1 MIMKKLLSMLLVLA
15 LCIPCFGTNM
25 FVSAASANV
34 YMIVT
39 NPGEDMNTQMNISF
53 HANEGYTGC
62 YVEYTKA
69 TDTSFA
75 SATKATGTQDTDD
88 YQWFYNR
95 HTTMSNTSAR
105 YTTKFIHYSV
115 NLTNLTPN
123 TKYIYRVCD
132 GKGGYSDTYAFKTAG
147 QDKFSIMWT
156 SDTHLTNTETAKLNR
171 FSATTDYL
179 STIADYEIGL
189 HFSTGDVVA
198 SGERHTFWQSAY
210 NDPSIK
216 KYTFA
221 MTTGNHDVFDS
232 MMSQDTT
239 YSQYWKGAQYM
250 RVTSNYPKNSY
261 VQTSSRISGYLNA
274 DGYSQYIGSSS
285 DTLFDPGTGSYA
297 GKQITGAKEDVNG
310 RTYWFIY
317 NRVLFI
323 IFDYYAMTAGAEKT
337 TAFNWANKVIEANKG
352 KYDYLISAQHIYLFD
367 GASGTDSSKSVY
379 DAYCDWANTAN
390 VDILL
395 CGDNHI
401 YFRTGSLI
409 NGQTNTDPEKGT
421 YVLQAPAITNTGTYP
436 LYTGPAGVA
445 INRYSNTSYMGGAIM
460 NFDERGLT
468 LEVAVSP
475 DGNASSYKIFETVTI
490 PKKLRYNDINTGIY
504 TTKAK
509 LNVKETFDDSATTLT
524 TVPSGTVIEVNAAN
538 GVWGR
543 VRYNGY
549 TGWINLAGYTA
560 SYTTS
565 DVTKPEMF
573 EISNVNV
580 GYASAHLVNAYT
592 PTYGSTIAN
601 GGWLFSGNVT
611 ITGVKDSTGA
621 YKVTTQDTSS
631 NAKNTT
637 AIPANGCVL
646 LINKSYGQYSD
657 LMSKLAVGKYFTL
670 DSGKITIYTANPGEA
685 NVTPTIPGTEPEEP
699 TELVKAEGSD
709 FVVGDYLENV
719 PALTTAAGLKAG
731 FTNKDLRVT
740 DAKGNAVADDGII
753 ATGYT
758 ISCYVNDKME
768 DSITVVIVNDVDG
781 DGIVA
786 AADYIVVGLSLKNLT
801 SIDGAYKQAADSDA
815 DGSVSTADYISLKAV
830 LKK

>member
-1 MIMKKLLSMLLVLA
+1 MKKLLVLLLVIA
-15 LCIPCFGTNM
+15 LCIPCFGSVQL
-25 FVSAASANV
+25 FASAASSNV

-69 TDTSFA
+69 SDTSFA
-75 SATKATGTQDTDD
+75 SATKATGTQDADD

-95 HTTMSNTSAR
+95 HTTTSNSSAV

-132 GKGGYSDTYAFKTAG
+132 GKGAYSNTYSFKTAG

-156 SDTHLTNTETAKLNR
+156 SDVHITSNETAKSTR
-171 FSATTDYL
+171 FENTVSYL
-179 STIADYEIGL
+179 ESIADYEIGL
-189 HFSTGDVVA
+189 HYNSGDVVN
-198 SGERHTFWQSAY
+198 SGERHTFWQTLY
-210 NDPSIK
+210 NNSSMK
-216 KYTFA
+216 KYPWAF
-221 MTTGNHDVFDS
+221 TTGNHDVYDS
-232 MMSQDTT
+232 MMGSDPNYT
-239 YSQYWKGAQYM
+239 QYWKGAEYM
-250 RVTSNYPKNSY
+250 RVTNNFPKNSY
-261 VQTSSRISGYLNA
+261 VQTSSRISGYLNS

-285 DTLFDPGTGSYA
+285 SQLFDPGTGTYA
-297 GKQITGAKEDVNG
+297 GKQITGAKEDLNG

-323 IFDYYAMTAGAEKT
+323 VFDYYAMTATAEKT
-337 TAFNWANKVIEANKG
+337 TAFNWANSVIEANKG
-352 KYDYLISAQHIYLFD
+352 KYDYLIASEHLNLFNGAD
-367 GASGTDSSKSVY
+367 GANRYYNDYKAWL
-379 DAYCDWANTAN
+379 DAAN
-390 VDILL
+390 VDIFL

-401 YFRTGSLI
+401 YFRTDSI
-409 NGQTNTDPEKGT
+409 VNGAKNTDPEKGT
-421 YVLQAPAITNTGTYP
+421 YILQASAITNTGDRS
-436 LYTGPAGVA
+436 LYTGSVGVGL
-445 INRYSNTSYMGGAIM
+445 NRYANANFMGGAIL

-475 DGNASSYKIFETVTI
+475 DGVASNYYIYETVTL
-490 PKKLRYNDINTGIY
+490 PKKLRYNDISTGIY
-504 TTKAK
+504 TTKSA
-509 LNVKETFDDSATTLT
+509 LNVKETYDDTSATLT
-524 TVPSGTVIEVNAAN
+524 SIPSGTVIEVNAAN

-560 SYTTS
+560 SYTTT
-565 DVTKPEMF
+565 DVTAPEMF

-580 GYASAHLVNAYT
+580 GYASAHMVDAYT
-592 PTYGSTIAN
+592 PAYGATIAN

-621 YKVTTQDTSS
+621 YKVTEQNTDG

-646 LINKSYGQYSD
+646 LINKSYADYSA

-670 DSGKITIYTANPGEA
+670 DSGKIAIYTANPGEA

-699 TELVKAEGSD
+699 TELIPAGGSEYKMN
-709 FVVGDYLENV
+709 DYLENV
-719 PALTTAAGLKAG
+719 PLLTTAKGLKEG
-731 FTNKDLRVT
+731 FTNSDLRVF
-740 DAKGNAVADDGII
+740 DAKGNTVADDAYI
-753 ATGYT
+753 ATGFV
-758 ISCYVNDKME
+758 ISCFVDGKQV
-768 DSITVVIVNDVDG
+768 DTITVVIANDIDG
-781 DGIVA
+781 DGAVA
-786 AADYIVVGLSLKNLT
+786 SSDYIMLGLSLKSLVT
-801 SIDGAYKQAADSDA
+801 LEGAYKQAADSDG
-815 DGSVSTADYISLKAV
+815 DKSITSADYLTMNAILKN
-830 LKK
+830 

>member
-1 MIMKKLLSMLLVLA
+1 MKKFLVMILVIA
-15 LCIPCFGTNM
+15 LCIPCLGTNL
-25 FVSAASANV
+25 FVSAASSNV

-39 NPGEDMNTQMNISF
+39 NPGENMNTQMNISF
-53 HANEGYTGC
+53 HANPGYTGC

-95 HTTMSNTSAR
+95 HTTMSNTSSR

-147 QDKFSIMWT
+147 QDKFSILWT
-156 SDTHLTNTETAKLNR
+156 SDTHLTNTETVKINR
-171 FSATTDYL
+171 FSATTNYVASL
-179 STIADYEIGL
+179 ADYEIGL

-198 SGERHTFWQSAY
+198 SGERHTFWQTAY

-221 MTTGNHDVFDS
+221 MTTGNHDVYDS

-261 VQTSSRISGYLNA
+261 VQTSSRISGYLNG
-274 DGYSQYIGSSS
+274 DGYSQYIGNTS
-285 DTLFDPGTGSYA
+285 DTLFDPGTGTYA
-297 GKQITGAKEDVNG
+297 GKQITGAKEDLNG
-310 RTYWFIY
+310 RSYWFLY

-337 TAFNWANKVIEANKG
+337 TAFNWANSVIEANKG

-367 GASGTDSSKSVY
+367 GASGTDTSGSVY
-379 DAYCDWANTAN
+379 DAYSDWAATAN

-409 NGQTNTDPEKGT
+409 NGVANNDPEKGT
-421 YVLQAPAITNTGTYP
+421 YVLQAPAITNTNSYP

-475 DGNASSYKIFETVTI
+475 DGNASSYTTFETVTI
-490 PKKLRYNDINTGIY
+490 PKKVRYNDISTGVY
-504 TTKAK
+504 TTKTS
-509 LNVKETFDDSATTLT
+509 LNVKETFDDGSSTLT
-524 TVPSGTVIEVNAAN
+524 TIPAGTLVEVNAAN

-560 SYTTS
+560 SYTTT
-565 DVTKPEMF
+565 DVTAPEMF

-592 PTYGSTIAN
+592 PAYGSTIAN

-621 YKVTTQDTSS
+621 YKVTAQNTDG
-631 NAKNTT
+631 NPKNTT
-637 AIPANGCVL
+637 SIPANGCVL
-646 LINKSYGQYSD
+646 LINKNYAKYSD
-657 LMSKLAVGKYFTL
+657 LMAKLAVGKYFTL
-670 DSGKITIYTANPGEA
+670 DSGKVTVYTANPGEA

-699 TELVKAEGSD
+699 TELVPSPD
-709 FVVGDYLENV
+709 SPFENGEEFLKKV
-719 PALTTAAGLKAG
+719 PLLTTAKGLKNA

-740 DAKGNAVADDGII
+740 NAKGNSVEDNAVIG
-753 ATGYT
+753 TGYV
-758 ISCYVNDKME
+758 ISCYVDGKAT
-768 DSITVVIVNDVDG
+768 DSVTVVIINDVDG
-781 DGIVA
+781 DGAIGTS
-786 AADYIVVGLSLKNLT
+786 DYITVGLSLKNSVVL
-801 SIDGAYKQAADSDA
+801 SGAYKQAADSDA
-815 DGSVSTADYISLKAV
+815 DGSVSTSDYIALKAV